1 MHSHKSYYIVASSR
15 RSANMFPY
23 PDLRPPLP
31 VTSAANGQLLSGH
44 SIPLH
49 SIKFQTVS
57 LISRKIHDILLKCTR
72 KSASRSASGQLPLER
87 RMRIQ
92 RGKEKRNH
100 FAWISNRLVTCGR
113 HPTKPTRWDIFFFF
127 AALSHRD
134 VAIIAECGS
143 HLQNLFV
150 SSCGPRGVGQFFFA
164 SSRGL
169 LISFFGTFWAVPGSF
184 SGPSGTFCS
193 WTSRSTRCPWRFR
206 RGFVG
211 GRWQGQRKP
220 PRLAEQKWI
229 GETEKLGNELSQIAI
244 DNERYSTVYGLLPKS
259 FKF

>member
-1 MHSHKSYYIVASSR
+1 
-15 RSANMFPY
+15 
-23 PDLRPPLP
+23 
-31 VTSAANGQLLSGH
+31 
-44 SIPLH
+44 
-49 SIKFQTVS
+49 
-57 LISRKIHDILLKCTR
+57 
-72 KSASRSASGQLPLER
+72 
-87 RMRIQ
+87 MRIQ

-100 FAWISNRLVTCGR
+100 FAWISNRLVTCA
-113 HPTKPTRWDIFFFF
+113 DIRQNPPDGTFFF

-143 HLQNLFV
+143 HLQIC
-150 SSCGPRGVGQFFFA
+150 SSAAVDREEWANFFFA

>member
-1 MHSHKSYYIVASSR
+1 
-15 RSANMFPY
+15 
-23 PDLRPPLP
+23 
-31 VTSAANGQLLSGH
+31 
-44 SIPLH
+44 
-49 SIKFQTVS
+49 
-57 LISRKIHDILLKCTR
+57 
-72 KSASRSASGQLPLER
+72 
-87 RMRIQ
+87 MRIQ

-100 FAWISNRLVTCGR
+100 FAWISNRLVTCA
-113 HPTKPTRWDIFFFF
+113 DIRQNPPDGTFF
-127 AALSHRD
+127 LPHCLTGMLQS
-134 VAIIAECGS
+134 
-143 HLQNLFV
+143 LQNAAHTCRSVRQQLWTER
-150 SSCGPRGVGQFFFA
+150 SGPFFFA